1 MKTAHQLI
9 IIFALTL
16 ISYVLTPTAFASD
29 AKVII
34 VSGTSNHCR
43 PDLSCYKPFEVDIT
57 AGDTVTWEN
66 HDSRTHTVT
75 AGTPNQGPLGLFD
88 SGIIPPSSSFIQF
101 FGTPGKYQY
110 FDKTDSWPSGI
121 IMVSK
126 GPPLYPRLE
135 WVQGSV
141 TITPANNGINKLL
154 ISKQI
159 QNTGSSDV
167 NSIVFRLKIR
177 NETGFLFYD
186 NVTTSNVP
194 ARGSVPI
201 SFVLAKP
208 PAGKY
213 QAIFD
218 SNAANLMGYANATN
232 EVPLDAI
239 FISKNNIISTNNG
252 IYAVPEFPFSLP
264 ILVAG
269 ITSLFVFSKMKFRF

>member
-1 MKTAHQLI
+1 VLI
-9 IIFALTL
+9 P
-16 ISYVLTPTAFASD
+16 SAFAYD

-34 VSGTSNHCR
+34 VNGTSNHCR

-57 AGDTVTWEN
+57 AGDTVTWKN
-66 HDSRTHTVT
+66 QDSRTHTVT
-75 AGTPNQGPLGLFD
+75 AGSPNQGPMGLFD
-88 SGIIPPSSSFIQF
+88 SGIIPSHGSFTQF

-110 FDKTDSWPSGI
+110 FDKTDSWPSGVI
-121 IMVSK
+121 VVSK
-126 GPPLYPRLE
+126 GPPVHPRLE

-141 TITPANNGINKLL
+141 TLKQADNGIDNFV

-167 NSIVFRLKIR
+167 NSALFRLKIR

-186 NVTTSNVP
+186 NITTSNVP

-201 SFVLAKP
+201 GFMWTKP

-213 QAIFD
+213 QVIFD
-218 SNAANLMGYANATN
+218 SNAANLMGYTNATN
-232 EVPLDAI
+232 DVPLDTI
-239 FISKNNIISTNNG
+239 FISKNNG

-264 ILVAG
+264 ILAIG
-269 ITSLFVFSKMKFRF
+269 IVSLFAFYRLKSRF